1 MGLRA
6 SYVVRRQLP
15 LLALATQLVT
25 GCYAY
30 TAAQP
35 GAVVPGVTVRARIT
49 PAAGESVAPVL
60 GTRPQSLTG
69 KLISNARDTLILEV
83 PTAVQ
88 AEIGSAVQTLHQRVS
103 IPRSELIF
111 LEIRELDRKRTYGV
125 VGGAAIVVGVLLYKA
140 LKGEPGSERLP
151 GGGGADALVPA
162 YRVIR

>member
-1 MGLRA
+1 MLLRA
-6 SYVVRRQLP
+6 SYVVRYQAV
-15 LLALATQLVT
+15 LLALAAPLVT

-35 GAVVPGVTVRARIT
+35 GAVAPGVTVRARIT

-60 GTRPQSLTG
+60 GTKQQVLTG

-83 PTAVQ
+83 PAVMQ
-88 AEIGSAVQTLHQRVS
+88 AEIGSSLQTLHQRVS
-103 IPRSELIF
+103 IPRSEIVF
-111 LEIRELDRKRTYGV
+111 LEIRELDRTRTYGV

-151 GGGGADALVPA
+151 GGGGTDALVPA